1 MDARNIKEKMGTTK
15 TLRTA
20 CTLAAILALASCSK
34 EQESGGTDGPES
46 RTAIRFSTEAL
57 AEGAAGAGT
66 TYRIITY
73 SGDANTVKYQL
84 RYTGT
89 YYLKN
94 ANDKELTACSVN
106 DSGAYTEDD
115 ETAGMNGASGNLLL
129 VAVSPGVKHE
139 TNGSFLFTPTTS
151 AFKSSFPKNKSLGG
165 YGSVKVDALKDCR
178 ATVGFKFYKNRN
190 AQFNTLAISDLQL
203 SGAGA
208 YGEKVTLY
216 PASRQVAVSNEAIG
230 FELNDV
236 QDTGESDADGNRLYY
251 TATRATNAAQEQEKV
266 YVAAAIYAP
275 LTETAAY
282 MNETYTNQMYKDG
295 DYLYMT
301 CKLTQDSRRDIPIRL
316 PLTVD
321 MPELEAQHH
330 YTFKI
335 LISSDYITAFVEV
348 FDKANGHDW
357 EHGGDE
363 ESEITTPNYTVKLGT
378 WKIVG
383 NGNDWELEEIDN
395 PSIGGN

>member
-1 MDARNIKEKMGTTK
+1 MRTKK
-15 TLRTA
+15 TLRTV
-20 CTLAAILALASCSK
+20 CSLAVILALASCSK
-34 EQESGGTDGPES
+34 EQEGGGTDVPES

-94 ANDKELTACSVN
+94 ANDKELTDCKVDDN
-106 DSGAYTEDD
+106 GTYIEDD

-139 TNGSFLFTPTTS
+139 TNGSFRFIPTTS
-151 AFKSSFPKNKSLGG
+151 AFKSTFPKNKSLGG
-165 YGSVKVDALKDCR
+165 YGRVKVDALKDCR
-178 ATVGFKFYKNRN
+178 ATVAFKFYKNRN
-190 AQFNTLAISDLQL
+190 AQFNDLQITDLQL

-208 YGEKVTLY
+208 YGEAVTLY
-216 PASRQVAVSNEAIG
+216 PASRQVAVSDESID
-230 FELNDV
+230 FELKDV
-236 QDTGESDADGNRLYY
+236 RNGGEQDSDGNPLYY
-251 TATRATNAAQEQEKV
+251 TATRATNAVQEQERV

-282 MNETYTNQMYKDG
+282 MKETFTNHMYKGG
-295 DYLYMT
+295 DYLYLT
-301 CKLTQDSRRDIPIRL
+301 CKLTQDSRKDIPIRL
-316 PLTVD
+316 PLMVD
-321 MPELEAQHH
+321 TPELEAQHH

-348 FDKANGHDW
+348 FDKANDHDW

-363 ESEITTPNYTVKLGT
+363 EGEITTPTYTVTLGE
-378 WKIVG
+378 WQIVG
-383 NGNDWELEEIDN
+383 SGDDWELVEIDN

>member
-1 MDARNIKEKMGTTK
+1 MGTKK
-15 TLRTA
+15 TLRTV
-20 CTLAAILALASCSK
+20 CSLAAILALASCSK
-34 EQESGGTDGPES
+34 EQESA
-46 RTAIRFSTEAL
+46 AIRFSAETL

-94 ANDKELTACSVN
+94 ADDDELTACSVDDN
-106 DSGAYTEDD
+106 GAYIGDD

-139 TNGSFLFTPTTS
+139 TNGSFLFTPTTET
-151 AFKSSFPKNKSLGG
+151 FRTTFPKNKSLGG

-208 YGEKVTLY
+208 YGEEVTLY
-216 PASRQVAVSNEAIG
+216 PASRQVAVSNEVID

-236 QDTGESDADGNRLYY
+236 QSAGESDADGNPLYY

-282 MNETYTNQMYKDG
+282 MNETYTNQMYKGG

-301 CKLTQDSRRDIPIRL
+301 CKLTQDSRSDIPIRL

-348 FDKANGHDW
+348 FDKASSHDW
-357 EHGGDE
+357 ELGGDE

-383 NGNDWELEEIDN
+383 NGNDWELVEIDN